1 MFSYFKN
8 LVVGSELSQLETQHA
23 KDRKGSKLISYD
35 LADIN
40 FDQLRRKR
48 AYYKGVNIQLGEEM
62 DKGQLVGFSDLPD
75 LLPIKTP
82 GKWDGLNY
90 NELAATT
97 LTDEERQQASAEGT
111 PGPNQH
117 LFDYDT

>member
-1 MFSYFKN
+1 
-8 LVVGSELSQLETQHA
+8 
-23 KDRKGSKLISYD
+23 

-82 GKWDGLNY
+82 GKWDGLYY

-97 LTDEERQQASAEGT
+97 LTDEERQ
-111 PGPNQH
+111 
-117 LFDYDT
+117 